1 MTFHSCL
8 YCLDVLHCQTYS
20 IFITSTFSWSPC
32 PHTYSTLSSLP
43 DLPSPD
49 APSSLHFMPPL
60 VWVLG
65 DKECLCC
72 AGVSSCVLLF
82 LAGCRWAGTVSSA
95 LLAGPVCRSLKKFL
109 LSSPLWPVENF
120 HSTWYFWIPCSLSKL
135 KFSWWTQEVCWRQDG
150 EERRQCVHVNLVFIW
165 DQAKM
170 KVQSTQMCENK
181 QVTLCTWRV

>member
-109 LSSPLWPVENF
+109 LSSPLLSGLLKIFTVLGIFESLVLCQSWSSADELKRCVGGKMVRKDDSVFMWTSFSYEIRLK
-120 HSTWYFWIPCSLSKL
+120 WKCSQHK
-135 KFSWWTQEVCWRQDG
+135 
-150 EERRQCVHVNLVFIW
+150 CV
-165 DQAKM
+165 KT
-170 KVQSTQMCENK
+170 S
-181 QVTLCTWRV
+181 R